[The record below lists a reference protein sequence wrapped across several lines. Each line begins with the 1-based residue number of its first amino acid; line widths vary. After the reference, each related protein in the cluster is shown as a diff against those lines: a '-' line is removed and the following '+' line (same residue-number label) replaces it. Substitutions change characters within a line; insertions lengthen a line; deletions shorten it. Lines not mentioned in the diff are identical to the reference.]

1 MEKTSVVY
9 TPLDPYIAQD
19 YTLQD
24 VNLLNEFSLNR
35 DFGAEQDTVEYQVY
49 SATNELLAIN
59 YNFKNYTVQTTTDN
73 SNLYDTLYLDPTQD
87 AKDAGFD
94 IGKYNTV
101 YYFYR
106 PIFLSNSSSK
116 Y

>member
-1 MEKTSVVY
+1 MEKTSVVFN
-9 TPLDPYIAQD
+9 PLDPYIAQD

-49 SATNELLAIN
+49 SSTNQLLAIN
-59 YNFKNYTVQTTTDN
+59 YNFKNYSVQSTTNN

-87 AKDAGFD
+87 VKDAGFD
-94 IGKYNTV
+94 IGK
-101 YYFYR
+101 
-106 PIFLSNSSSK
+106 
-116 Y
+116 